1 MLYLGTSGFSYNDWV
16 GEFYPRGLARRDW
29 LNHYTREFNALEL
42 NSTYYAIPK
51 LSILEAMI
59 RKTGEGFLFSVKAN
73 QEMTHQRQ
81 QDSQVFQAFVDMLQP
96 FIDAGKL
103 GCVLAQFPFSF
114 YANRQNLNYLELVR
128 ERMKDIPIVI
138 EFRNVQWLKPE
149 VFDWLR
155 KHNLGF
161 CCVDE
166 PQLPNLLPPLAEVTS
181 EIGYVRFHGRNVAKW
196 WQHQHAYERYDYT
209 YSADELKEWLPRI
222 AKLNSLATKTFI
234 FANNHWRGQSV
245 STIRQLRMMLD

>member
-16 GEFYPRGLARRDW
+16 GEFYPRGLSRRDW
-29 LNHYTREFNALEL
+29 LGYYAREFNALEL

-51 LSILEAMI
+51 PSVLEAMI
-59 RKTGEGFLFSVKAN
+59 HKTGEGFLFSVKAN

-81 QDSQVFQAFVDMLQP
+81 QDNKVFTAFVNMLQP
-96 FIDAGKL
+96 FINAGKL

-114 YANRQNLNYLELVR
+114 GASRPNFYYLALFR
-128 ERMKDIPIVI
+128 EWLKDIPLVV

-166 PQLPNLLPPLAEVTS
+166 PQLPKLLPPLAEVTS
-181 EIGYVRFHGRNVAKW
+181 DIGYVRFHGRNVAKW

-209 YSADELKEWLPRI
+209 YSAEELREWLSRI
-222 AKLNSLATKTFI
+222 GKLNSLAEKTFI

>member
-1 MLYLGTSGFSYNDWV
+1 MLYSGTSGFSYADWV
-16 GEFYPRGLARRDW
+16 GNFYPRGMARHDW
-29 LNHYTREFNALEL
+29 LSYYAREFNALEL

-51 LSILEAMI
+51 VSILESMI
-59 RKTGEGFLFSVKAN
+59 RKTGEGFLFSIKAN
-73 QEMTHQRQ
+73 QEMTHSRKT
-81 QDSQVFQAFVDMLQP
+81 DRDVFSAFVNMLKP
-96 FIDAGKL
+96 FLDADKL

-114 YANRQNLNYLELVR
+114 TANRSNFNYLQFFRESLKDLPLV
-128 ERMKDIPIVI
+128 M

-155 KHNLGF
+155 KQNLGF

-166 PQLPNLLPPLAEVTS
+166 PQLPNLLPPVAEVTTD
-181 EIGYVRFHGRNVAKW
+181 IAYIRFHGRNASKW

-209 YSADELKEWLPRI
+209 YTIDELKEWLPKI
-222 AKLNSLATKTFI
+222 KKLNNLAGKTFI